1 MKDFFKRKDIEISFK
16 RYLIDAMSAMAYGL
30 FSTLIIGV
38 ILRTV
43 GEQFNI
49 KFLIDV
55 AGKSAVSMGGVG
67 IAVAVATSLKAPQF
81 VIFASIV
88 SGYVGSLLGGPIGA
102 FIATIFGVEF
112 GKMVSKETSIDIL
125 VTPAV
130 TILVGTLVGS
140 LVGPPID
147 NAMKQIG
154 QFLIYATELQP
165 ALMGIII
172 ATVMGILLVLPT
184 SSTAIIIIIQITG
197 IAAGASAVGC
207 CAFCVGF
214 GIQSYR
220 ENKVKGLFAQ
230 IPGSPM
236 IQVANIVK
244 NPLTLLPPTL
254 TTIILGPLSTVVF
267 KITSESTTAGT
278 GTSGLVSPIGIFV
291 NMTKNGYSVAYVLFL
306 VLLMCFIL
314 PAILTFI
321 FSEIFRKFGL
331 IKYGDLKLDL

>member
-1 MKDFFKRKDIEISFK
+1 MKEFLKRKNIEFSFK

-30 FSTLIIGV
+30 FSTLILGV
-38 ILRTV
+38 ILKTI
-43 GEQFNI
+43 GQQFSI
-49 KFLIDV
+49 PFLIDV
-55 AGKSAVSMGGVG
+55 AGDSAVKMGGVG
-67 IAVAVATSLKAPQF
+67 IAVAVATSLKSPPF
-81 VIFASIV
+81 VIYSSIV
-88 SGYVGSLLGGPIGA
+88 SGYVGFLMGGPIGS
-102 FIATIFGVEF
+102 FIATIFGAEF
-112 GKMVSKETSIDIL
+112 GKIVSKETSIDIL
-125 VTPAV
+125 VTPFV
-130 TILVGTLVGS
+130 TILVGSIIGS

-147 NAMKQIG
+147 HIMKEIG

-165 ALMGIII
+165 ILMGMII

-220 ENKVKGLFAQ
+220 ENKIRGLLAQ

-244 NPLTLLPPTL
+244 NPLTLLPPSL
-254 TTIILGPLSTVVF
+254 TTLILGPLSTVVF
-267 KITSESTTAGT
+267 KITSESSTAGT

-291 NMTKNGYSVAYVLFL
+291 NMAKNGYSNLSALLL
-306 VLLMCFIL
+306 VILMCFLL

-321 FSEIFRKFGL
+321 FSEIFRKFEL
-331 IKYGDLKLDL
+331 IKYGDLKLEL